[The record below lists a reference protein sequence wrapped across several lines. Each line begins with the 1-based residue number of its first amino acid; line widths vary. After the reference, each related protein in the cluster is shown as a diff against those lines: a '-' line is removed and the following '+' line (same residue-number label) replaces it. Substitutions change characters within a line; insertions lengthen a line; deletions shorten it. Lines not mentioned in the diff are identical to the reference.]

1 VDADRIGILTA
12 VGTEFEQFAL
22 GLNLSTIPEG
32 AHFVARQT
40 ELMQMYRLLHEHNT
54 RSAVVLH
61 GLGGIGKTQLA
72 VEYVRRNKEKY
83 TAIFWLNANDEDSLR
98 LSFQGIARQI
108 LKHRPSINIP
118 FNVDLEGNLDQV
130 VNAVK
135 DWLDLPKNSH
145 WLMIYDNYDNPRTPN
160 NSDRSALDVR
170 QYLPEAD
177 HGSIII
183 TTRSANV
190 TQGQRLHV
198 QKLQNVEEG
207 LNILSNMSRR
217 TGIEN
222 GMSFCD
228 EMSRVELTR

>member
-1 VDADRIGILTA
+1 MH
-12 VGTEFEQFAL
+12 Q
-22 GLNLSTIPEG
+22 
-32 AHFVARQT
+32 
-40 ELMQMYRLLHEHNT
+40 LLHRHKT

-72 VEYVRRNKEKY
+72 IEYVRRHKEKY

-98 LSFQGIARQI
+98 LSFRGVAQQV
-108 LKHRPSINIP
+108 LKHCPSTSMPLNI
-118 FNVDLEGNLDQV
+118 DLEEDLDQV
-130 VNAVK
+130 VSAVK
-135 DWLDLPKNSH
+135 VWLDLRENSR

-160 NSDRSALDVR
+160 NSDRSAVDIR

-190 TQGQRLHV
+190 TQGRRLHV
-198 QKLQNVEEG
+198 QKLLDIKEA
-207 LNILSNMSRR
+207 LNILSNVSGR

-222 GMSFCD
+222 GMLFGD
-228 EMSRVELTR
+228 TPSRIELTR

>member
-1 VDADRIGILTA
+1 VDADRIRILTGI
-12 VGTEFEQFAL
+12 GTDFEQFAI
-22 GLNLSTIPEG
+22 GLNLSTIPE
-32 AHFVARQT
+32 AVQFVARQT
-40 ELMQMYRLLHEHNT
+40 ELTEMYRLLHGHKT

-72 VEYVRRNKEKY
+72 IEYVRRHKEKY

-98 LSFQGIARQI
+98 LSFRGVAQQV
-108 LKHRPSINIP
+108 LKHHPSTGMP
-118 FNVDLEGNLDQV
+118 LNVDLEGDLDQV
-130 VNAVK
+130 VNTVK
-135 DWLDLPKNSH
+135 VWLDLRKNSH

-160 NSDRSALDVR
+160 NSDRLAVDVR

-198 QKLQNVEEG
+198 QKLLDVEEG
-207 LNILSNMSRR
+207 LNILSNMSGR

-222 GMSFCD
+222 GMSFGD
-228 EMSRVELTR
+228 KTSRIELTR